1 MEEELILD
9 NILGAEEIE
18 NLFVDDEVQDTSP
31 EDEVTPDQEDGK
43 EDKKNKEKDE
53 ETTEVIDV
61 DNLFTDEPES
71 VGSGKDNT
79 KGKEDTSSR
88 EDSTS
93 PQKTIYSSIAKALK
107 EEGIFPDLDDEVLS
121 KVKEPE
127 DFRDLVEQ
135 QIKAGLEERQKRI
148 DDALNYGIEPTE
160 IKRYENTL
168 NFLDSVKE
176 ENITDES
183 DKGEE
188 LRKNL
193 IFQDFINRG
202 YSRERAIR
210 EVQKSFNAG
219 TDIEDAKEALKS
231 NTEYFKGKYDDLI
244 EDAKLEAQKEEENRK
259 EQANKLKESILNEKN
274 ILGDLSI
281 DKPTRQKIYDNISKP
296 IYRDPE
302 TGEYYTAI
310 QKYKKDNRVD
320 FLKYLGLIFT
330 LTDGFKSLDGLVKGK
345 VKKEVKNGLRDL
357 EHAINNT
364 ARNSD
369 GNLKFVSGVDEDP
382 ESFIGKGWKID
393 V

>member
-61 DNLFTDEPES
+61 DSLFTDEPES
-71 VGSGKDNT
+71 VGSGKDNI

-202 YSRERAIR
+202 YSRERATR

-244 EDAKLEAQKEEENRK
+244 EDAKLEAQKEEEDRK

-281 DKPTRQKIYDNISKP
+281 DKTTRQKIYDNISKP
-296 IYRDPE
+296 IYKDPE

-310 QKYKKDNRVD
+310 QKYEKDNRVD

-364 ARNSD
+364 ARSSD

>member
-148 DDALNYGIEPTE
+148 DDALNYGIETTE

-202 YSRERAIR
+202 YSRERATR

-296 IYRDPE
+296 IYKDPE

-310 QKYKKDNRVD
+310 QKYEKDNRVD

>member
-183 DKGEE
+183 NKGEE

-202 YSRERAIR
+202 YSRERATR

-296 IYRDPE
+296 IYKDPE

-310 QKYKKDNRVD
+310 QKYEKDNRVD

-382 ESFIGKGWKID
+382 ESFISKGWKID

>member
-18 NLFVDDEVQDTSP
+18 NLLVDDEVQDTSP

-202 YSRERAIR
+202 YSRERATR

-296 IYRDPE
+296 IYKDPE

-310 QKYKKDNRVD
+310 QKYEKDNRVD

>member
-88 EDSTS
+88 EDSAS

-107 EEGIFPDLDDEVLS
+107 EEGIFPDLDDEALS

-202 YSRERAIR
+202 YSRERATR

-296 IYRDPE
+296 IYKDPE

-310 QKYKKDNRVD
+310 QKYEKDNRVD

>member
-71 VGSGKDNT
+71 VGSGKDNI

-160 IKRYENTL
+160 MKRYENTL

-202 YSRERAIR
+202 YSRERATR

-244 EDAKLEAQKEEENRK
+244 EDAKLEAQKEEEDRK

-281 DKPTRQKIYDNISKP
+281 DKTTRQKIYDNISKP
-296 IYRDPE
+296 IYKDPE

-310 QKYKKDNRVD
+310 QKYEKDNRVD

-364 ARNSD
+364 ARSSD

>member
-202 YSRERAIR
+202 YSRERATR

-281 DKPTRQKIYDNISKP
+281 DKPTRQEIYDNISKP
-296 IYRDPE
+296 IYKDPE

-310 QKYKKDNRVD
+310 QKYEKDNRVD

>member
-71 VGSGKDNT
+71 VGSGKDNI

-135 QIKAGLEERQKRI
+135 QIKAGLEGRQKRI

-202 YSRERAIR
+202 YSRERATR

-244 EDAKLEAQKEEENRK
+244 EDAKLEAQKEEEDRK

-281 DKPTRQKIYDNISKP
+281 DKTTRQKIYDNISKP
-296 IYRDPE
+296 IYKDPE

-310 QKYKKDNRVD
+310 QKYEKDNRVD

-364 ARNSD
+364 ARSSD

>member
-202 YSRERAIR
+202 YSRERATR

-231 NTEYFKGKYDDLI
+231 NTEYFKGKYDGLI

-281 DKPTRQKIYDNISKP
+281 DKTTRQKIYDNISKP
-296 IYRDPE
+296 IYKDPE

-310 QKYKKDNRVD
+310 QKYEKDNRVD

-364 ARNSD
+364 ARSSD

>member
-202 YSRERAIR
+202 YSRERATR

-244 EDAKLEAQKEEENRK
+244 KDAKLEAQKEEENRK

-296 IYRDPE
+296 IYKDPE

-310 QKYKKDNRVD
+310 QKYEKDNRVD

>member
-202 YSRERAIR
+202 YSRERATR

-296 IYRDPE
+296 IYKDPE

-310 QKYKKDNRVD
+310 QKYEKDNRVD

-382 ESFIGKGWKID
+382 ESFIGKGWKIN

>member
-148 DDALNYGIEPTE
+148 DDALDYGIESTE

-202 YSRERAIR
+202 YSRERATR

-296 IYRDPE
+296 IYKDPE

-310 QKYKKDNRVD
+310 QKYEKDNRVD
-320 FLKYLGLIFT
+320 FLKYLGLVFT

>member
-18 NLFVDDEVQDTSP
+18 NLFVDDEVQDTSL

-61 DNLFTDEPES
+61 DNLFTDDPES

-93 PQKTIYSSIAKALK
+93 PKKTIYSSIAKALK

-121 KVKEPE
+121 KVKKPE

-183 DKGEE
+183 GKGEE

-202 YSRERAIR
+202 YSRERATR

-296 IYRDPE
+296 IYKDPE

-310 QKYKKDNRVD
+310 QKYEKDNRVD

>member
-61 DNLFTDEPES
+61 DNLFTDKPES

-160 IKRYENTL
+160 MKRYENTL

-202 YSRERAIR
+202 YSRERATR

-244 EDAKLEAQKEEENRK
+244 EDAKLEAQKEEEDRK

-281 DKPTRQKIYDNISKP
+281 DKTTRQKIYDNISKP
-296 IYRDPE
+296 IYKDPE

-310 QKYKKDNRVD
+310 QKYEKDNRVD

-364 ARNSD
+364 ARSSD